1 MRQPPMSPNV
11 PWSNSDLQ
19 TWRSTETQMTSCSAR
34 ICVYATPFT
43 QRRDTIRSLDRRAGP
58 CAIAYRR
65 DGRRPWMLLQ
75 ERGEILVDLLRL
87 VRRRVTPHHVALA
100 VDQEFGEIP
109 LDRFRAQHARRGVL
123 EVSIK
128 RMRVRAIDVD
138 LGKQRERH
146 RVLRRTEVADFLGVA
161 WLLVPELV
169 AGKAQHL
176 ETAILVRAV
185 QRFKALVLRRESA
198 LRGHVD
204 DQQSLAA
211 IRIELLRHAVQQIRF
226 EVISRGH
233 RITSGANTN
242 GSVALTTGHPNEK
255 RPGLRGVFCQ
265 AGTRFRQA

>member
-43 QRRDTIRSLDRRAGP
+43 QRRDTIRSLYRRAGP

-65 DGRRPWMLLQ
+65 DVRRPWMLLQ

-109 LDRFRAQHARRGVL
+109 LDRFRAQHARCSVL
-123 EVSIK
+123 HELVQ
-128 RMRVRAIDVD
+128 RVRVRAIDVN
-138 LGKQRERH
+138 LGEQRKCHVVFRAAEVPD
-146 RVLRRTEVADFLGVA
+146 RVSIAR
-161 WLLVPELV
+161 LLMPELV

-176 ETAILVRAV
+176 ESPGLVRAV
-185 QRFKALVLRRESA
+185 QRFQSLVLRRESA
-198 LRGHVD
+198 LRGDVD
-204 DQQSLAA
+204 DQQHLAA
-211 IRIELLRHAVQQIRF
+211 IRLQLLGRTLKQVRVKIVNGGHGPRPPKPAV
-226 EVISRGH
+226 
-233 RITSGANTN
+233 
-242 GSVALTTGHPNEK
+242 
-255 RPGLRGVFCQ
+255 
-265 AGTRFRQA
+265 